1 MAKRT
6 ALQEQARITPPQIA
20 ARVVGGAVVPADGAG
35 PPAQL
40 IVAEEKL
47 AELRTKYTE
56 QHPDVVA
63 ARKLLEALKSAPRS
77 SSNAP
82 GGGPAG
88 NSTLLSNPVYEQI
101 KLRLIEAEGTLAS
114 LQGRLEVA
122 RKELER
128 MEKLALASP
137 QVEAEYQDL
146 DRGYNVVRKNYEE
159 LISRR
164 ESSKITSAADTGA
177 DKVRMRIIDPPQIAN
192 NPVAPNRF
200 LLNSV
205 VLVAGLGAFVALG
218 FVFSQSDR
226 SIPNLARLRELGYPV
241 LGSISVLPEYNK
253 GRKIVFQQAGVAAAL
268 LMLVVVYGGVATNN
282 IPITNII
289 NKARFLL

>member
-1 MAKRT
+1 M
-6 ALQEQARITPPQIA
+6 
-20 ARVVGGAVVPADGAG
+20 
-35 PPAQL
+35 
-40 IVAEEKL
+40 EEKL
-47 AELRTKYTE
+47 AELRTRYTE

-63 ARKLLEALKSAPRS
+63 ARRVLEALKSAPRS

-128 MEKLALASP
+128 MEKLALATP

-192 NPVAPNRF
+192 NPVAPNRL

-205 VLVAGLGAFVALG
+205 VLAAGLGAVVALG
-218 FVFSQSDR
+218 FLFSQSDR

-241 LGSISVLPEYNK
+241 LGSISMLPEYNK

-268 LMLVVVYGGVATNN
+268 LMLVVVYGGVATNH
-282 IPITNII
+282 IPIDNII
-289 NKARFLL
+289 NKARLLL